1 MKNDSFIK
9 IENVFLSK
17 ESIDNLLMLQS
28 DIAHSARDPLY
39 NNYGAKLYQ
48 ENIDEISDFIMELFD
63 TQDTEGKD
71 QLAMSTLIKLRDLK
85 HLIRSFMAPDLKEVN
100 PEHD

>member
-17 ESIDNLLMLQS
+17 KSIDNLLWLQCERANPPH
-28 DIAHSARDPLY
+28 DFVY
-39 NNYGAKLYQ
+39 NNYGVKMFE
-48 ENIDEISDFIMELFD
+48 ENIDLVSDFIMELFD

-85 HLIRSFMAPDLKEVN
+85 HLIRSFMAPDLTELN
-100 PEHD
+100 PES

>member
-17 ESIDNLLMLQS
+17 ESLDNLLMLQS
-28 DIAHSARDPLY
+28 DIAYSARDPLY

-71 QLAMSTLIKLRDLK
+71 QLAMETLIKLRDLK
-85 HLIRSFMAPDLKEVN
+85 HLIRSFMAPDLTKSN
-100 PEHD
+100 PES